1 PGFDPVPDVEV
12 IGKDYNISIEG
23 GTMGLVSLGQ
33 GQEPVAE
40 KIVEKA
46 SKNGEWGFLQNIH
59 LTAGWT
65 ESYLEKRCES
75 LDTGGPPPVPTL
87 VWVNLLATSAYVS
100 RRSVAHVSMCG

>member
-1 PGFDPVPDVEV
+1 
-12 IGKDYNISIEG
+12 
-23 GTMGLVSLGQ
+23 MVSGAFNLHVCVGVRQ

-65 ESYLEKRCES
+65 ESYLEKRCEA
-75 LDTGGPPPVPTL
+75 LDTGSLPALSTTL
-87 VWVNLLATSAYVS
+87 RWRG
-100 RRSVAHVSMCG
+100 RRG

>member
-1 PGFDPVPDVEV
+1 MALVLFILTPGFDPVPDVEA
-12 IGKDYNISIEG
+12 IGKEHGFSIEG
-23 GTMGLVSLGQ
+23 GTIGLVSLGQ

-75 LDTGGPPPVPTL
+75 LDTLKVSVFMHLHGGTTCAPP
-87 VWVNLLATSAYVS
+87 
-100 RRSVAHVSMCG
+100 